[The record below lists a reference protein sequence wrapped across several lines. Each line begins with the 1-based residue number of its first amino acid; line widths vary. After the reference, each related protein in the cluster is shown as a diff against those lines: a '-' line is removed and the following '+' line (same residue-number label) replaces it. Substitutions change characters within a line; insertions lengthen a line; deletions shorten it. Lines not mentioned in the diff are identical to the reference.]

1 MHSTPNSW
9 LVARL
14 QAIADGAGPIRH
26 ATTRAEAESVL
37 RRLRPSLA
45 DSAVRLAHVG
55 RELPLYFDGLAARD
69 GDVDDSLMPAR
80 IALSTAAGKGVAASF
95 SASLS
100 PLCESQVATLGLP
113 APMAAQLNKMHAS
126 HRRADVIEAD
136 RCEPKRA
143 LSWFAKAYCGKRSTR
158 PKGALPR
165 RMADGSI
172 ARLKWT
178 RIAVWWKASEI
189 DRRGVGVRYSREL
202 LKFAESDAPAA
213 AAAMAKVDARIVAL
227 LKVAPRNV
235 LLWLGAV

>member
-113 APMAAQLNKMHAS
+113 APMAAQLNKMHARVIGEGRTRW
-126 HRRADVIEAD
+126 HRRQGARAQGQRRQGARARGQRQQRGQHCGPGGQQPAD
-136 RCEPKRA
+136 
-143 LSWFAKAYCGKRSTR
+143 
-158 PKGALPR
+158 
-165 RMADGSI
+165 
-172 ARLKWT
+172 
-178 RIAVWWKASEI
+178 
-189 DRRGVGVRYSREL
+189 SRH
-202 LKFAESDAPAA
+202 
-213 AAAMAKVDARIVAL
+213 
-227 LKVAPRNV
+227 
-235 LLWLGAV
+235 